1 MYSYTPIR
9 KLYIRNFRNLGDVEI
24 SFKESPIVT
33 LVGENEAGKTSVIKS
48 FNANPRDQKDCIRDG
63 TKMFGVCIELEDGT
77 QVIRIKELTG
87 INSYQ
92 IKDSSGKMIFS
103 TNKLSEGLPVEVQ
116 KLLGLI
122 AEPETNEF
130 LHIRTYEDKLLFVVT
145 PNSTNYKVM
154 YNALKVEQL
163 TKAIKNG
170 SNEVNSLKSSIN
182 TNQMSI
188 QTLSDQARSIRIADI
203 EPLKEVRDRLK
214 SQINILDRIESLK
227 KLIDSI
233 NKCEEQLGALG
244 LIDRFKLEPINEV
257 LASKLGSTSRLL
269 NKKYESSN
277 LLSIYSNISDLN
289 EININIVNSVQ
300 NLVSKKNSLDEKI
313 KRAEGLVIVS
323 GLAEI
328 SEVAAVHLNKISS
341 LIDKNIEL
349 STHLSIIDI
358 SECSEVDTTIV
369 AAITKMAKIPT
380 LVEKINTDKIE
391 EKQMT
396 DYVIQ
401 VENYLKQC
409 GVAMETCPKCGEA
422 IIFDIDKLGE

>member
-1 MYSYTPIR
+1 M
-9 KLYIRNFRNLGDVEI
+9 
-24 SFKESPIVT
+24 
-33 LVGENEAGKTSVIKS
+33 
-48 FNANPRDQKDCIRDG
+48 
-63 TKMFGVCIELEDGT
+63 
-77 QVIRIKELTG
+77 
-87 INSYQ
+87 
-92 IKDSSGKMIFS
+92 
-103 TNKLSEGLPVEVQ
+103 
-116 KLLGLI
+116 GLI

-214 SQINILDRIESLK
+214 SQMSILDKIESLK
-227 KLIDSI
+227 KLIYSI
-233 NKCEEQLGALG
+233 NKCEEQLGALA
-244 LIDRFKLEPINEV
+244 LLDRFRLEPINEV

-269 NKKYESSN
+269 NKRYESSN
-277 LLSIYSNISDLN
+277 LLSRYSNISDLN

-300 NLVSKKNSLDEKI
+300 NLVNKKNSLDEKI
-313 KRAEGLVIVS
+313 KGAGNLVIV
-323 GLAEI
+323 GDLAEI
-328 SEVAAVHLNKISS
+328 SEVAAVHLNKISG
-341 LIDKNIEL
+341 LIDKNRQL
-349 STHLSIIDI
+349 SEHLSIIDI

-369 AAITKMAKIPT
+369 AAITKIAKIQT
-380 LVEKINTDKIE
+380 LVEKINTDKVA
-391 EKQMT
+391 EKQMN

-422 IIFDIDKLGE
+422 IIFDLDKLGE